1 MNQHFWFAFTLAA
14 LSFAI
19 YQLTTIGRFLMATQ
33 AEVDAL
39 TNQVVKIGSE
49 VQNVKSELVKVQA
62 QVDALGVPVDLTGL
76 TAAIQSVDDLNP
88 DAQPAGEP
96 VTDPKP
102 PVEEPVVDVPV
113 TEEPV
118 E

>member
-1 MNQHFWFAFTLAA
+1 MNNHFWFAVMLGSLA
-14 LSFAI
+14 FAI

-49 VQNVKSELVKVQA
+49 VQNVKTELAKVQA
-62 QVDALGVPVDLTGL
+62 QVDALGVPVDLSAL
-76 TAAIQSVDDLNP
+76 SAAIQSVDDLNP

-96 VTDPKP
+96 VT
-102 PVEEPVVDVPV
+102 EEPA
-113 TEEPV
+113 EPV
-118 E
+118 DP